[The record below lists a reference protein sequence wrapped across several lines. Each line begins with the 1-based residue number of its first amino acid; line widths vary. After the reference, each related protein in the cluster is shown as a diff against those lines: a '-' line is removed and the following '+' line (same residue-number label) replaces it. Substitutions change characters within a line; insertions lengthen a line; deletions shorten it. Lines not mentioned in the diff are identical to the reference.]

1 MDKTL
6 PIGNDQFRLVRER
19 NEYYVDKSLF
29 IKEFLEKRD
38 TAALI
43 TRPRRFGKTMNL
55 TMLREF
61 LDITRDSRELF
72 DGLKIMD
79 TEYAGE
85 MNSRP
90 VIYFTFKDCSGKNP
104 EELMQ
109 SVWNAIFQEYRRYYG
124 VFEGKAE
131 KKDLYYIQFYQ
142 TLQDGLDKKLS
153 RMDLSFSIQYL
164 ITAVCHFYG
173 KEVVLLVDEYDQ
185 PVLCSYENGYREELG
200 DFFGTMYGAA
210 LKGNAHVSQAFLT
223 GIQRVAKESIF
234 SKLNNLQVYSVICK
248 DYASYFGMTEDETK
262 QVLEHFG
269 LELTESVKYKYDG
282 YVFGGVEIYN
292 PWSLLNY
299 VKNKKLG
306 DYWINTST
314 NYLVKQ
320 ALGSAKDHFRKDFDK
335 LIEEGETI
343 AGVNLETSFI
353 ELRDTQ
359 SLWGLLVN
367 SGYVTVTG
375 DYDSM
380 LMKMRVPND
389 EVKSELQKI
398 VAEQAHISDD
408 SLREMFQY
416 LQDGDMEH
424 FMSVYREI
432 VLSCTSYFDAKENA
446 YHMLFLGMC
455 ISLRRLYKV
464 TSNLE
469 TGLGRSDILLEALCQ
484 GMSHIL
490 IEFKQGKDLVRLKEE
505 ALDQI
510 INNRYYAHLNGKI
523 LCIGIAHNKKEC
535 DMAWKYVQV

>member
-1 MDKTL
+1 MSKIL

-269 LELTESVKYKYDG
+269 LELTESVKHKYDG

-306 DYWINTST
+306 DYWVNTST

-408 SLREMFQY
+408 SLREMFQ
-416 LQDGDMEH
+416 
-424 FMSVYREI
+424 
-432 VLSCTSYFDAKENA
+432 
-446 YHMLFLGMC
+446 
-455 ISLRRLYKV
+455 
-464 TSNLE
+464 
-469 TGLGRSDILLEALCQ
+469 
-484 GMSHIL
+484 
-490 IEFKQGKDLVRLKEE
+490 
-505 ALDQI
+505 
-510 INNRYYAHLNGKI
+510 
-523 LCIGIAHNKKEC
+523 
-535 DMAWKYVQV
+535 